1 MRSHSRPPLLS
12 TFVVALIALS
22 SPMFSPSAR
31 ANLVVNGGFEDGPTT
46 IFSTGGTAVG
56 GGDTAWKEGD
66 ITSGGLG
73 WQVGPSSN
81 SPNVLATNQNVY
93 YATASNGDPGAA
105 TGGPHSGVLAAAFP
119 NTPQFDGYISQALTT
134 GDGGNG
140 FIGVHADYIYKIS
153 FWLANQIGDDTQNY
167 MNVNWGGTIASTGA
181 PITGG
186 FSLTGGT
193 PSLPGAIPVPT
204 GWTHYEFTEAA
215 PSDYA
220 RLSFIGG
227 NSAAGNLIDD
237 VEVVFVAVPEISSF
251 GTVMGLGLLALGAMA
266 RVRRR
271 SSVTA

>member
-1 MRSHSRPPLLS
+1 MRSHSRIPLLS
-12 TFVVALIALS
+12 TFVVATIALC

-31 ANLVVNGGFEDGPTT
+31 ANLVVNGGFEDGLTT
-46 IFSTGGTAVG
+46 ISGGGGTAPG

-73 WQVGPSSN
+73 WQVGPSTN
-81 SPNVLATNQNVY
+81 SPNVLASNQSIY

-119 NTPQFDGYISQALTT
+119 NTPLFDGYISQAV
-134 GDGGNG
+134 GSVVGGS
-140 FIGVHADYIYKIS
+140 IYKIS

-167 MNVNWGGTIASTGA
+167 MNVNWGGAIANPGDA
-181 PITGG
+181 ITGG
-186 FSLTGGT
+186 YSLTGGV
-193 PSLPGAIPVPT
+193 PALPGAIPVPT
-204 GWTHYEFTEAA
+204 GWTYYEFTVGA
-215 PSDYA
+215 PSDNA

-237 VEVVFVAVPEISSF
+237 VDVVFVAVPEISSF

-271 SSVTA
+271 SYVTA

>member
-1 MRSHSRPPLLS
+1 MRSLSRPPLLS

-46 IFSTGGTAVG
+46 IFPAGGTAVG
-56 GGDTAWKEGD
+56 GGDTAWMEGN
-66 ITSGGLG
+66 LNG
-73 WQVGPSSN
+73 WAVGPSTN

-105 TGGPHSGVLAAAFP
+105 TGGPHSGDLAAAFP
-119 NTPQFDGYISQALTT
+119 NTPLFDGYISQSVA
-134 GDGGNG
+134 GVVGGS
-140 FIGVHADYIYKIS
+140 IYKIS

-167 MNVNWGGTIASTGA
+167 MNVNWGGAIASPGDA
-181 PITGG
+181 ITGG
-186 FSLTGGT
+186 YSLSGGV
-193 PSLPGAIPVPT
+193 PALPGAIPVPT
-204 GWTHYEFTEAA
+204 GWTHYEFTVGA
-215 PSDYA
+215 PSDNA

-237 VEVVFVAVPEISSF
+237 VDVVFIAVPEISSF

-271 SSVTA
+271 SYVTA